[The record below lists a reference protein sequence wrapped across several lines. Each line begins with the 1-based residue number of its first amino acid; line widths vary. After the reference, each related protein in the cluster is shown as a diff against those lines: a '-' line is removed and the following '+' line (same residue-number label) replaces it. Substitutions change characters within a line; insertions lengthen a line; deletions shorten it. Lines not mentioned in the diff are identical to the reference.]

1 VTPTGARIAR
11 LDGRQRSKRAVL
23 LRLAR
28 ELGFPAHFRPN
39 LDALFDVLT
48 TDIPGPIRIEWQL
61 TTTTVRAL
69 GADLEPLRRTLVDAT
84 AERPDL
90 TLVIAPPSALAD
102 PVTRM
107 CPPG

>member
-1 VTPTGARIAR
+1 MTATGARVAR

-23 LRLAR
+23 ARLAR

-61 TTTTVRAL
+61 GASTARAL
-69 GADLEPLRRTLVDAT
+69 GADLEPLRRTLLDAA

-90 TLVIAPPSALAD
+90 TLVIAPPGALTEDDMA
-102 PVTRM
+102 VL
-107 CPPG
+107 PPG